1 VWTSVSG
8 LAVAGADNALSASR
22 RVNVRPLGVGPDEAP
37 IEHGADCLL
46 IALAETGDESRMR
59 FARRLLVVNRSG
71 AADHQRARGQDRDR
85 NGRDHE
91 ATHDMLPAA
100 RA

>member
-37 IEHGADCLL
+37 IEQGADCLL
-46 IALAETGDESRMR
+46 IAL
-59 FARRLLVVNRSG
+59 RRLLVVNRSG

>member
-1 VWTSVSG
+1 LVLRATRLSCC
-8 LAVAGADNALSASR
+8 LAPRERSA
-22 RVNVRPLGVGPDEAP
+22 LGVGPDEAP
-37 IEHGADCLL
+37 IEQGADCLL

-59 FARRLLVVNRSG
+59 LARRLLVVNRSG